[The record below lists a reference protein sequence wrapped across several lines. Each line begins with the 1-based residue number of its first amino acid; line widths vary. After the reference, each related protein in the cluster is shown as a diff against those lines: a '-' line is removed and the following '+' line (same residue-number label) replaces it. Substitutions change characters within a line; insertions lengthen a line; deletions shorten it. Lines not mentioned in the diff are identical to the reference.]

1 MPKYFVLA
9 IPFFSIAA
17 VSDSFVD
24 VVVNV
29 ASAAAVPEPFACSTA
44 SLLAVDTS
52 TERLSL
58 ALCHRGQLWR
68 HESAGGAQAS
78 NTLIPAIFALL
89 ADAGVA
95 LDALDALV
103 FGRGP
108 GSFSGL
114 RTAASVV
121 QGLALGA
128 RRGAGLPV
136 LPLGTL
142 MAVAE
147 EARGLA
153 FSEASPALA
162 SAPVLAAWP
171 LTIAAVLDA
180 RRGEVYQQT
189 FVFDKGVDAT
199 VSCRALDV
207 CTLVRF
213 ADWQLPAGCALV
225 AGNALALVAAQ
236 MPNGTR
242 QIAAWP
248 TAAALLRLAPAF
260 IAASGC
266 VDAAAALPVYVRDKV
281 AQTTDERMAAKKA
294 QAALTEG

>member
-24 VVVNV
+24 VVVKV
-29 ASAAAVPEPFACSTA
+29 VVAAAVPEPFACSTA

-58 ALCHRGQLWR
+58 ALCYRGQLWR

-162 SAPVLAAWP
+162 PWP

-180 RRGEVYQQT
+180 RMGEVYQQT
-189 FVFDKGVDAT
+189 FVFDKAVDAP
-199 VSCRALDV
+199 VICRALDV

>member
-1 MPKYFVLA
+1 MPMPKCFVLG

-24 VVVNV
+24 VVVKV
-29 ASAAAVPEPFACSTA
+29 VVAAAVPEPFACSTA

-162 SAPVLAAWP
+162 PWP

-180 RRGEVYQQT
+180 RMGEVYQQT
-189 FVFDKGVDAT
+189 FVFDKGVDAS

-294 QAALTEG
+294 QAALAEG

>member
-1 MPKYFVLA
+1 MPKCFVLG

-29 ASAAAVPEPFACSTA
+29 VATAAAVPEPFACSTA

-68 HESAGGAQAS
+68 HESAGGALAS

-162 SAPVLAAWP
+162 PWP

-180 RRGEVYQQT
+180 RMGEVYQQT

>member
-24 VVVNV
+24 VVVKV
-29 ASAAAVPEPFACSTA
+29 VVAAAVPEPFACSTA

-153 FSEASPALA
+153 FSEVSPALD
-162 SAPVLAAWP
+162 PWP

-180 RRGEVYQQT
+180 RMGEVYQQT

>member
-24 VVVNV
+24 VVVKV
-29 ASAAAVPEPFACSTA
+29 VVAAAVPEPFACSTA

-162 SAPVLAAWP
+162 PWP

-180 RRGEVYQQT
+180 RMGEVYQQT
-189 FVFDKGVDAT
+189 FVFDKGVDAS
-199 VSCRALDV
+199 VICRALDV

-294 QAALTEG
+294 QAALAEG